1 MAFRKTIWIVVFL
14 TLSPFASAKQTVVGY
29 LEKVEVYPGGVEIK
43 AKVDSGAT
51 NSSLNCTC
59 TEFFK
64 KDGEDWV
71 RFGVRNYKDETA
83 VFEKKLV
90 GYTKVKRHF
99 GETQSR
105 PVIKLGICMAGVYRE
120 VKVNLVDRAGYNYQ
134 MLIGRSFML
143 GDFLIAPDQKYLTK
157 PNCPTAVE

>member
-1 MAFRKTIWIVVFL
+1 MAFKQLSILALLV
-14 TLSPFASAKQTVVGY
+14 LSPAVFAKQTVVGY
-29 LEKVEVYPGGVEIK
+29 LEHVKVYPGGLEIK

-71 RFGVRNYKDETA
+71 RFGVRNYKDES
-83 VFEKKLV
+83 VVIEKKLL

-99 GETQSR
+99 GEVQRR
-105 PVIKLGICMAGVYRE
+105 PVIQLGICMAGVYRE
-120 VKVNLVDRAGYNYQ
+120 VKVNLIDRVGYNYQ
-134 MLIGRSFML
+134 MLIGRSFMQS
-143 GDFLIAPDQKYLTK
+143 DFLIAPNQKFQTK
-157 PNCPTAVE
+157 PHCPAAKE